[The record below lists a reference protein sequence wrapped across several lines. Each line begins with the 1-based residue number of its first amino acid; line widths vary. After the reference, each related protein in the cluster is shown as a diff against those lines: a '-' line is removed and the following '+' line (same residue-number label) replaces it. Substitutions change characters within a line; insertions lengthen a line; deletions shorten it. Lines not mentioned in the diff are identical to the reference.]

1 MSVYEI
7 MHRITIPERGDPSR
21 SNAFE
26 EFMRDEYFPAVDTR
40 STRLGQVTGLKLLR
54 GVSSTHEL
62 TNTFLLHVS
71 FGGSAS
77 DARVDEETQRKFDSF
92 GAQVERQAYRNVAV
106 WPEETEAPKLS
117 SASCSGTRLATLPTA
132 VLRSL

>member
-7 MHRITIPERGDPSR
+7 MHRITIPGRGDPSR
-21 SNAFE
+21 SDAFE
-26 EFMRDEYFPAVDTR
+26 EFMRDEYFPAVDTQA
-40 STRLGQVTGLKLLR
+40 TRLGQVTGLKLLR

-77 DARVDEETQRKFDSF
+77 HDARVDEETQRKFDSF

-106 WPEETEAPKLS
+106 WPEETEA
-117 SASCSGTRLATLPTA
+117 
-132 VLRSL
+132 